1 MKEDKIQIEILEDG
15 QIRIVTDEIGAAN
28 HRNADD
34 LLKFLESQLGGEVK
48 KQKRPQSYQKQK
60 QKQTA

>member
-1 MKEDKIQIEILEDG
+1 MKEDKIQIEILPDG
-15 QIRIVTDEIGAAN
+15 QVKIVTDEISSAS
-28 HRNADD
+28 HRSADD

-48 KQKRPQSYQKQK
+48 KQKRPQTYQKQK

>member
-1 MKEDKIQIEILEDG
+1 MKEDKIQLRVLQDG
-15 QIRIVTDEIGAAN
+15 TVEIVTDEISSTS
-28 HRNADD
+28 HRSADD

>member
-1 MKEDKIQIEILEDG
+1 MKEDKIQIEIMEDG
-15 QIRIVTDEIGAAN
+15 QVKIVTDEIGAAN
-28 HRNADD
+28 HRSADD